1 VVKPGHSLDQQVLC
15 DFLQQRIAKFKM
27 PRRFQ
32 FSDAALPKTGTGK
45 IIKRQLRET
54 FWSGKEKRI
63 QG

>member
-1 VVKPGHSLDQQVLC
+1 
-15 DFLQQRIAKFKM
+15 M

-32 FSDAALPKTGTGK
+32 FLDTALPKTGTGK
-45 IIKRQLRET
+45 IVKRQLRET